1 MTKLI
6 RTAVL
11 SLTCVISAAT
21 WVSVSAQDIPQRK
34 ELKRVDLSGAPGM
47 EVISSIVEYKPG
59 EQLVAHTHH
68 GIEMGYVLQ
77 GAMVQAPGK
86 EAVMFPTGASFMYL
100 RDVPHSGVRVVGD
113 QSLKM
118 FAVHTVDKGKPLYE
132 SVK

>member
-11 SLTCVISAAT
+11 SLTCVISAAA

-34 ELKRVDLSGAPGM
+34 ELKRGDLTGATGM
-47 EVISSIVEYKPG
+47 EVISSTIEYKPG
-59 EQLVAHTHH
+59 EELVAHTHH

-77 GAMVQAPGK
+77 GAMLQAPGK
-86 EAVMFPTGASFMYL
+86 EAFMFPTGASFMYL
-100 RDVPHSGVRVVGD
+100 RDVPHSGAKVVGD

-132 SVK
+132 PVK